1 MHILQ
6 LMLYKDWW
14 LICEYK
20 LQQIPQKLIIG
31 LIAIL
36 MRIAHPL
43 ILRHMPDKIKV
54 YQSHLITPYAPLPEA
69 RKVEI
74 PQPGSILMEGSDRCD
89 DLFKSRD

>member
-1 MHILQ
+1 
-6 LMLYKDWW
+6 MLYKDGW

-36 MRIAHPL
+36 MRITHPL
-43 ILRHMPDKIKV
+43 ILRHMPNKIKV

-69 RKVEI
+69 RKVKI
-74 PQPGSILMEGSDRCD
+74 PQPSSILMEGGDRCD
-89 DLFKSRD
+89 DLFKCRD

>member
-1 MHILQ
+1 
-6 LMLYKDWW
+6 MLYKDWR
-14 LICEYK
+14 LISQYK

-43 ILRHMPDKIKV
+43 ILRHMPNKIKV

-74 PQPGSILMEGSDRCD
+74 PQPSSILMEGGDRCD
-89 DLFKSRD
+89 DLFKCRG